1 MIALAGLLCLGLA
14 LPACQTLSEA
24 PPYPPASAKPTPVPA
39 PEPKPGITPPAAAPK
54 PAGEKPSAATP
65 RRPAPRP
72 TSAASPAAPS
82 AVDQYSVV
90 VDADKLIRIPGPPGY
105 LKVWIGSS
113 ANKPAA
119 RAQSALAEKRLSGN
133 PGQAVKV
140 TPFAPGILEQ
150 PKEGDCTELSPE
162 GAEFQYELS
171 PKNPGTY
178 KVGAD
183 VALYTTPD
191 CRDTPKRKAADL
203 VAVSVEISVTNIV
216 KNGSDD
222 IAASTWKGFLD
233 FWTQAV
239 GLLFALM
246 LFLLR
251 KRLFE
256 WFGFKGKED

>member
-1 MIALAGLLCLGLA
+1 M
-14 LPACQTLSEA
+14 
-24 PPYPPASAKPTPVPA
+24 
-39 PEPKPGITPPAAAPK
+39 
-54 PAGEKPSAATP
+54 
-65 RRPAPRP
+65 
-72 TSAASPAAPS
+72 
-82 AVDQYSVV
+82 
-90 VDADKLIRIPGPPGY
+90 DADKLIRIPGPPGY
-105 LKVWIGSS
+105 LKVWIGNSI
-113 ANKPAA
+113 NKPSP
-119 RAQSALAEKRLSGN
+119 RPQSTLGEKRLPGN

-178 KVGAD
+178 KVGAN
-183 VALYTTPD
+183 VALYATPD
-191 CRDTPKRKAADL
+191 CRDTPKRKAAEL
-203 VAVSVEISVTNIV
+203 VAVSVEISVANIV

-222 IAASTWKGFLD
+222 IAESTWKGFLD

-239 GLLFALM
+239 GLLFALI

-256 WFGFKGKED
+256 LFGFKGKEG